1 LEHSIGEGT
10 VEIDGPDVAVSP
22 SSAQGLSMALHELGT
37 NALKYGALSNP
48 AGKVTVSWRVANE
61 EGQPTLLFDWV
72 ESGGPTV
79 QPPKHRGF
87 GSTVIERILRTQ
99 MLAQSEILFEPN
111 GLEVHCK
118 FPMDRLT
125 GSNNVLNKV
134 SKDRSLD
141 FELLQGAKVLVLDD
155 EWLVA
160 DQTAQYLGEAGMEV
174 IGPFYALDEARD
186 FAADSKVDLAV
197 LDYNIDGTPVTPL
210 VEDLQAK
217 GVPVI
222 IVSGYGSRLEL
233 PQGTLGVDFMP
244 KPVARASLIERA
256 ARRLGSATS
265 APVVGT
271 EAAE

>member
-1 LEHSIGEGT
+1 
-10 VEIDGPDVAVSP
+10 
-22 SSAQGLSMALHELGT
+22 
-37 NALKYGALSNP
+37 
-48 AGKVTVSWRVANE
+48 
-61 EGQPTLLFDWV
+61 
-72 ESGGPTV
+72 
-79 QPPKHRGF
+79 
-87 GSTVIERILRTQ
+87 
-99 MLAQSEILFEPN
+99 MLAQSEIQFEPG

-125 GSNNVLNKV
+125 GSDNVLNKV

-160 DQTAQYLGEAGMEV
+160 DQTSQYLGEAGMEV
-174 IGPFYALDEARD
+174 IGPFHALEEARD
-186 FAADSKVDLAV
+186 FAEDGEVDLAV

-210 VEDLQAK
+210 VQDLQAK

-244 KPVARASLIERA
+244 KPVAGASLIERA
-256 ARRLGSATS
+256 ARRLGTAT
-265 APVVGT
+265 AT
-271 EAAE
+271 TAARAEVA